1 MTKHDTETIEAMVRY
16 GGRFAASI
24 GTAAKEG
31 TREQFLILKQSFP
44 DLWKT
49 YGKVAKIINKLEND

>member
-1 MTKHDTETIEAMVRY
+1 MTKHDAETIDAMVRY
-16 GGRFAASI
+16 GGRFASSI
-24 GTAAKEG
+24 GSAAKAG

-49 YGKVAKIINKLEND
+49 YSKVAKIINKLES